1 MADTT
6 PPAEPTTTPD
16 PAATSETT
24 PQPTPTEPGSSP
36 AAPPLQDSS
45 SAGASGPDTSGFYR
59 LQDQAL
65 QFAPNEVHAPD
76 YTLSRLDRERLPLP
90 HDGWQWF
97 DSAEAA
103 HAHHGLELPK
113 SGAQASTQQLRPG
126 QPPLPPRKASDRPER
141 GGTAG

>member
-6 PPAEPTTTPD
+6 PPAEPITTSD

-36 AAPPLQDSS
+36 AAPSLQDSS

-59 LQDQAL
+59 LQDQVL

-76 YTLSRLDRERLPLP
+76 YILSRLDRERLPLP

-97 DSAEAA
+97 DCPEAA
-103 HAHHGLELPK
+103 HAHYGLELPK
-113 SGAQASTQQLRPG
+113 AGAQATTQQLRPG

-141 GGTAG
+141 GTPG

>member
-16 PAATSETT
+16 SAATSDPT

-36 AAPPLQDSS
+36 AAPSLQDSS

-59 LQDQAL
+59 LQDQTL

-113 SGAQASTQQLRPG
+113 AGAQASAQQLRPG

-141 GGTAG
+141 STPG